1 MPGAGHGEPEGGP
14 ATKPTSRSAAKPQGG
29 PRPQGEGAG
38 RSKARSPK
46 RRGRGAATA
55 LDALAKVCGDVRPGE
70 PEEGVLGV
78 VPGIVAAPASVDEAA
93 EVMRT
98 AAEKGLAV
106 VPRGAE
112 TRLDWGTPPER
123 CDLLLDTSRLDA
135 VVEHA
140 AGDLVATVQAGLGT
154 DRLAEV
160 LAEKGQRLALD
171 APIPGSTVGG
181 TIATAAAGPLRLLY
195 GSPRDLVIGLTVV
208 RADGR
213 VARSGGKVVKNVAG
227 YDLGRLFS
235 GSYGTLGLIVE
246 ATFRLHPVPAARAY
260 VTRTFPQAAG
270 AADAGEAVREAVR
283 EVLHS
288 PTAPSAVEVVTG
300 TGDTRIGAATG
311 TGGAGEAAD
320 ADGAEDRAGG
330 ITVGVLLEGVD
341 AGVTARTAQVTAI
354 LGADATV
361 SQEPPAWWGAYPD
374 GTTLVEVTAPLSA
387 LPGLLAVV
395 AETAPGAALTWS
407 GDGRGHVGLPSGT
420 SVDQAGRVLERL
432 RGLLTG
438 PPHRGGAVVRYAPE
452 SLRAELDLWGPVPA
466 LSLMRRVKDQFDP
479 EHRLSPGRF
488 VGGL

>member
-1 MPGAGHGEPEGGP
+1 MPGEGRGGTGGGRGGGRGGERG
-14 ATKPTSRSAAKPQGG
+14 
-29 PRPQGEGAG
+29 
-38 RSKARSPK
+38 KARGGE
-46 RRGRGAATA
+46 RARGRGGRKDGRAAA
-55 LDALAKVCGDVRPGE
+55 LDALAEVCDDVRPGE

-78 VPGIVAAPASVDEAA
+78 VPGVVAAPATAAEAA
-93 EVMRT
+93 EVMRA

-171 APIPGSTVGG
+171 FPLPGSSVGG

-246 ATFRLHPVPAARAY
+246 ATFRLHPVPVARAY
-260 VTRTFPQAAG
+260 ITRTVPDAEG
-270 AADAGEAVREAVR
+270 AREAVQA
-283 EVLHS
+283 VLHS
-288 PTAPSAVEVVTG
+288 PAAPSALEV
-300 TGDTRIGAATG
+300 AAQ
-311 TGGAGEAAD
+311 
-320 ADGAEDRAGG
+320 AGG
-330 ITVGVLLEGVD
+330 VVVGVLLEGVE
-341 AGVTARTAQVTAI
+341 AGVTARTAQITAL
-354 LGADATV
+354 LGADAKV
-361 SQEPPAWWGAYPD
+361 NEEPPEWWGAYPD
-374 GTTLVEVTAPLSA
+374 GTTLIDVTAPPAA
-387 LPGLLAVV
+387 LPGLLAAVE
-395 AETAPGAALTWS
+395 ETGPGASLTWS
-407 GDGRGHVGLPSGT
+407 ADGRGHVGLSSETTPE
-420 SVDQAGRVLERL
+420 QAGDTLDRL
-432 RGLLTG
+432 RSLLTG
-438 PPHRGGAVVRYAPE
+438 APHRGGAVVRYAPE
-452 SLRAELDLWGPVPA
+452 TVRAALDLWGPVPA
-466 LSLMRRVKDQFDP
+466 LPLMRRVKDQFDP

>member
-1 MPGAGHGEPEGGP
+1 MAGEERGGTRTGGRGEARAGAHG
-14 ATKPTSRSAAKPQGG
+14 
-29 PRPQGEGAG
+29 GAE
-38 RSKARSPK
+38 RA
-46 RRGRGAATA
+46 RGRGARKDGRAAA
-55 LDALAKVCGDVRPGE
+55 LDALAKVCDDVRPGE

-78 VPGIVAAPASVDEAA
+78 VPGVVAAPATVAEAA
-93 EVMRT
+93 EVMR
-98 AAEKGLAV
+98 AAAGKGLAV

-171 APIPGSTVGG
+171 FPLPGSSVGG

-246 ATFRLHPVPAARAY
+246 ATFRLHPVPVARAY
-260 VTRTFPQAAG
+260 ITRTVT
-270 AADAGEAVREAVR
+270 DAEDAREAVQA
-283 EVLHS
+283 VLHS
-288 PTAPSAVEVVTG
+288 PSAPSALEV
-300 TGDTRIGAATG
+300 A
-311 TGGAGEAAD
+311 
-320 ADGAEDRAGG
+320 AGG
-330 ITVGVLLEGVD
+330 QLGGNVVVGVLLEGVE
-341 AGVTARTAQVTAI
+341 AGVTARTAQITAL
-354 LGADATV
+354 LGSDAEV
-361 SQEPPAWWGAYPD
+361 GEEPPEWWGAYPD
-374 GTTLVEVTAPLSA
+374 GTTLIDVTAPPSA
-387 LPGLLAVV
+387 LPGLLAAVE
-395 AETAPGAALTWS
+395 ETGPGASLTWS
-407 GDGRGHVGLPSGT
+407 ADGRGHVGLPSETTPGK
-420 SVDQAGRVLERL
+420 AGDALERL
-432 RGLLTG
+432 RSLLAG
-438 PPHRGGAVVRYAPE
+438 APHRGGAVVRYAPE
-452 SLRAELDLWGPVPA
+452 AVRAELDLWGPVPA
-466 LSLMRRVKDQFDP
+466 LALMRRVKDQFDP